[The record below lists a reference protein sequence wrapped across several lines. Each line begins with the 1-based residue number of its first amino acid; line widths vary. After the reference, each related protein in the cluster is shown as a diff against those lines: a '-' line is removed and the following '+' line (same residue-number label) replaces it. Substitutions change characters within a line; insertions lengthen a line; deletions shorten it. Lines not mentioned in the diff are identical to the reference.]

1 LVVWPQF
8 GNRLLTMG
16 RDGSVSGFVGGA
28 SNGPSE
34 GRGTNVTFAQ
44 ITQCVAAPNGDVF
57 MLQAAAETN
66 GVISRI
72 SPDGDVSTVFRGL
85 LVVSNV
91 MTRVAGG
98 WISPVDLHM
107 PVQRLAVDAGGG
119 LLAGLTY
126 SEAIPS
132 NNPLIREDRE
142 RSAWFRILAD
152 GTTASPDW
160 PITLFRADESVLDD
174 DYRLQNGTIV
184 RVEDGFSLKVLG
196 AGSGSLTSAYRSADG
211 TFWAVESGGGV
222 YRMSPAPAAS
232 FLTVKAPSADVQVEG
247 VPARGINPDEVIQ
260 LQVVSKSGFWTLAR
274 WSDGAT
280 NNPRTLSI
288 NRDTTLSFEINQ
300 RPPLLQGLS
309 PKSVRMKSPGTVTF
323 SVIGPGEDNFTYPYR
338 YLLEWSPDLKD
349 WKAAKGLK
357 TVAGFG
363 QISGNEVT
371 AEKPRTPVEFT
382 LPDTTDRWF
391 LRATLKY

>member
-1 LVVWPQF
+1 
-8 GNRLLTMG
+8 
-16 RDGSVSGFVGGA
+16 
-28 SNGPSE
+28 
-34 GRGTNVTFAQ
+34 
-44 ITQCVAAPNGDVF
+44 
-57 MLQAAAETN
+57 
-66 GVISRI
+66 
-72 SPDGDVSTVFRGL
+72 
-85 LVVSNV
+85 
-91 MTRVAGG
+91 
-98 WISPVDLHM
+98 
-107 PVQRLAVDAGGG
+107 
-119 LLAGLTY
+119 
-126 SEAIPS
+126 
-132 NNPLIREDRE
+132 
-142 RSAWFRILAD
+142 
-152 GTTASPDW
+152 
-160 PITLFRADESVLDD
+160 VLDD

-349 WKAAKGLK
+349 WKAANGLK